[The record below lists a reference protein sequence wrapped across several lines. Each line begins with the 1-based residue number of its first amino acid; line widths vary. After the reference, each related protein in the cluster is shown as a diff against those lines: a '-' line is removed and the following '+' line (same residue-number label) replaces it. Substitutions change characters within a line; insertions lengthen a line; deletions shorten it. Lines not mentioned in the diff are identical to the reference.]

1 MRRWSSREMKKK
13 TSEHDEPLSS
23 SSRDA
28 PAVLASESFSGS
40 GGRALVSLSRGK
52 KREREKQGEGRRGRK
67 DPLFDDDVVTTMGN
81 KVNDQ
86 HKRGFFLL

>member
-1 MRRWSSREMKKK
+1 
-13 TSEHDEPLSS
+13 
-23 SSRDA
+23 
-28 PAVLASESFSGS
+28 
-40 GGRALVSLSRGK
+40 LVSLSRGK